1 MGSAKRIRPLRL
13 GGKLLLIRK
22 ILGHSLSGM
31 ADALSDDNIV
41 LRKQDI
47 SRFEKGDREP
57 TLITV
62 LCYSRLAG
70 VQVEVLIDDEL
81 DLPENFQ

>member
-1 MGSAKRIRPLRL
+1 MGSAKRIRPVRL
-13 GGKLLLIRK
+13 GEKLLVIRK
-22 ILGHSLSGM
+22 TLGYSLSGM
-31 ADALSDDNIV
+31 ADALSKGDIV

-62 LCYSRLAG
+62 LCYSRLAH
-70 VQVEVLIDDEL
+70 VQVEILIDDQL
-81 DLPENFQ
+81 DLPENF